1 MNKNKNKIKIYYFFS
16 IRIFVKNKNYITLQY
31 LLKKLNFSINIQKL
45 FNNLKFSKYLLLL
58 IFVIKIFKNS
68 K

>member
-45 FNNLKFSKYLLLL
+45 FNNLKFSKYLF
-58 IFVIKIFKNS
+58 IINICD
-68 K
+68 